1 MNPKQLSSRLTLR
14 PFRESDVDDVW
25 SYATNQELTRYTPW
39 KKFKSKEELSSYIQ
53 SYCIPHPYCRSVCI
67 DDRSIGLVTVCPGVR
82 GDERRR
88 ADLGGVGSPEY
99 WSKGIGQRVVEMV
112 VVEAL
117 KVFPEMVR
125 LQAATDVEN
134 KGAQKVL
141 ERVGFKKDG
150 VLKKYMFHRGEDR
163 DVAMYSLLI
172 SHRPPALVDKWPVM
186 RSSL

>member
-1 MNPKQLSSRLTLR
+1 
-14 PFRESDVDDVW
+14 
-25 SYATNQELTRYTPW
+25 
-39 KKFKSKEELSSYIQ
+39 
-53 SYCIPHPYCRSVCI
+53 
-67 DDRSIGLVTVCPGVR
+67 
-82 GDERRR
+82 
-88 ADLGGVGSPEY
+88 
-99 WSKGIGQRVVEMV
+99 MV